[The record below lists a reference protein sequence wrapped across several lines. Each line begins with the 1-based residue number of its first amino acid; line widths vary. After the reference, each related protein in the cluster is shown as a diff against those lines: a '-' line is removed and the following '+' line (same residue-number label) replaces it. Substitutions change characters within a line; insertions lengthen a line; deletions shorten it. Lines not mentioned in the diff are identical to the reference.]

1 MARSP
6 GFGCRHTYKFAL
18 FRLAFAVDPDLLF
31 ILHVCTNSQA
41 HSSIGTASG
50 FNALCH
56 LVSVRF
62 QELFHSPPGVLFTLP
77 SRYSS
82 TIGHQGVFR
91 LDGWSRQIHAKFHE
105 SHATRGN
112 PTPVP
117 RLQLQDSHPLRYAF
131 PDASPSRNISHWPI
145 LRQQNHKAPTTP
157 HMQHLPA

>member
-1 MARSP
+1 MRTSTGFHPCFILDMARSP

-62 QELFHSPPGVLFTLP
+62 QELFHSPPGVLFTFP
-77 SRYSS
+77 SRYLFA
-82 TIGHQGVFR
+82 IGHRRVFS
-91 LDGWSRQIHAKFHE
+91 LGGWS
-105 SHATRGN
+105 
-112 PTPVP
+112 
-117 RLQLQDSHPLRYAF
+117 PL
-131 PDASPSRNISHWPI
+131 
-145 LRQQNHKAPTTP
+145 
-157 HMQHLPA
+157 LPAGFHVSGGTLGLPRDAEGGSRTGLSPAAAGLPMPFRSLLGF